1 MTQEHKNIQLWQDK
15 NSENLLEVKK
25 EIKTT
30 DKDGNELIKYEVG
43 NLENFKIVY
52 E

>member
-1 MTQEHKNIQLWQDK
+1 MTGQEFR
-15 NSENLLEVKK
+15 EFVGGKK